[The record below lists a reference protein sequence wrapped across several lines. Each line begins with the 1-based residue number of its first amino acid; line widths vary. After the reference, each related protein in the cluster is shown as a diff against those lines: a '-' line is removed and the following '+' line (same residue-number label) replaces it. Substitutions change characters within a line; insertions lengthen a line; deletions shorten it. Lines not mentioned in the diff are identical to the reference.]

1 MKNYIT
7 HIFLFAVL
15 VIGCTNGSNDPNDSS
30 VGNTPSD
37 KETIQK
43 IAEKNRDRTVDEKI
57 GDVMVQYLGV
67 LGNDS
72 LEKATNMQ
80 TTESGL
86 KYILN
91 SKGAGFPPINRE
103 MVTVQYYGMLTDGT
117 KFDSS
122 FGRME
127 PFTFKVGMGD
137 VIKGWD
143 EGIKLIGKG
152 GNVILFVPPHLGYGT
167 NSLGDIPSN
176 SHLIFF
182 ITLDRIYR

>member
-1 MKNYIT
+1 MKNFIL
-7 HIFLFAVL
+7 HIFLLAAL
-15 VIGCTNGSNDPNDSS
+15 AAGCTGGSNDQSDGSK
-30 VGNTPSD
+30 GNTPGD
-37 KETIQK
+37 KEVIQK
-43 IAEKNRDRTVDEKI
+43 IAEKNRDRTIDEKI

-86 KYILN
+86 KYIMN
-91 SKGAGFPPINRE
+91 SKGSGYPPIDRE
-103 MVTVQYYGMLTDGT
+103 LVSVQYYGMLTDGT

-152 GNVILFVPPHLGYGT
+152 GNIILFVPPHLGYGT
-167 NSLGDIPSN
+167 RSMGDIPSN
-176 SHLIFF
+176 SDLIFF

>member
-1 MKNYIT
+1 MMRLIIN
-7 HIFLFAVL
+7 IFFL
-15 VIGCTNGSNDPNDSS
+15 VALLASCTGGSETN
-30 VGNTPSD
+30 VTTPDD
-37 KETIQK
+37 KKVIQK
-43 IAEKNRDRTVDEKI
+43 IAEKNRDLSIDEKI
-57 GDVMVQYLGV
+57 GDIMVQYLGI

-80 TTESGL
+80 TSETGL
-86 KYILN
+86 KYIIN
-91 SKGAGFPPINRE
+91 GKGSGYPPIDRE

-127 PFTFKVGMGD
+127 PFTFKTGMGD

-152 GNVILFVPPHLGYGT
+152 GNIILFVPPHLGYG
-167 NSLGDIPSN
+167 SRDMGRIPADSY
-176 SHLIFF
+176 LIFF